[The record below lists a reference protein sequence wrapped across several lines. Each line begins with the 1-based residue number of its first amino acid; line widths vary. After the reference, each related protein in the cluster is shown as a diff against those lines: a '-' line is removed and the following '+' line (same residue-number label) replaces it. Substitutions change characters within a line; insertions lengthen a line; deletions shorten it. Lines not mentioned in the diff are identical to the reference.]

1 MLKAKSQKLKYLS
14 ETFKS
19 HYIAD
24 PEIKLNTTYIWKINQ
39 VRSTTGFL

>member
-1 MLKAKSQKLKYLS
+1 MLKAKSQKLQFLS

-24 PEIKLNTTYIWKINQ
+24 PEIKLNTACIWKINQ
-39 VRSTTGFL
+39 VRSTIEFL